1 MIAIV
6 RDCTNGP
13 RGDKKYP
20 HLSVIIRGIMMTI
33 RATYLDQS
41 SYNYI
46 FSRCISSLESI
57 QDSFFRCDN
66 WYQNDMPQIIVN
78 ICTTR

>member
-1 MIAIV
+1 MA
-6 RDCTNGP
+6 
-13 RGDKKYP
+13 
-20 HLSVIIRGIMMTI
+20 I

-78 ICTTR
+78 ICNTRSFFFENSDLKWTLIRVFDDI